1 MGLTLFLMTEKGQAV
16 LDGVISAV
24 GPGAISLVV
33 GARDAHVRNDRYEE
47 IQAICQRAG
56 IPCADRL
63 QAPTVDTDYALAV
76 SWRWMIHGVPN
87 LIAMHDSPLPKYR
100 GFAPLPNA
108 LINGEREV
116 GVTALFASEEYDMGD
131 IVCQRRLAVEY
142 PMITRSTGGGK
153 RRASPGSSTPW
164 GTPTWAPEPR

>member
-1 MGLTLFLMTEKGQAV
+1 
-16 LDGVISAV
+16 
-24 GPGAISLVV
+24 
-33 GARDAHVRNDRYEE
+33 
-47 IQAICQRAG
+47 
-56 IPCADRL
+56 
-63 QAPTVDTDYALAV
+63 
-76 SWRWMIHGVPN
+76 
-87 LIAMHDSPLPKYR
+87 MHDSLLPKYR